1 MEKRVMYA
9 AKVKA
14 EQIKESDDDFS
25 PKRWLDPLNLAKLK
39 LDEQLKKVPFLDQ
52 KKLGQAHHPKKFE
65 SSVPVPKLWELR
77 PVKKLEKQIKIS
89 DIKSKLIR
97 QARAAEEEVKE
108 QFKSFIAPVPRVVVE
123 HFPHQKSHVQRSLLP
138 KRVSPESSQVLLE
151 KMAEVFK
158 V

>member
-1 MEKRVMYA
+1 KRVVHA

-14 EQIKESDDDFS
+14 EQLKDADDGFS
-25 PKRWLDPLNLAKLK
+25 PSRWLDPLNLAKIR

-52 KKLGQAHHPKKFE
+52 KKLGQGYHPKRFE
-65 SSVPVPKLWELR
+65 SSVPVPRLWELK
-77 PVKKLEKQIKIS
+77 PIKKLEKQIKIS

-97 QARAAEEEVKE
+97 QARAAEEEIKE
-108 QFKSFIAPVPRVVVE
+108 QFQSFVAPAPRVVIE
-123 HFPHQKSHVQRSLLP
+123 HFPLHKSHVQRSLLP

-158 V
+158 I